1 MLIKTRGIIFKA
13 LKYSETSLILD
24 VYTEEKGLR
33 KYIISGVRNKR
44 SKVKTGLLQ
53 PATLVDM
60 VAYFRDNKPM
70 NRIKEIKAAKIYE
83 AIPFELMKGT
93 MSLFM
98 IELAQKTIKE
108 EEGNPDLF
116 NFLFNRFAVLDQLE
130 QLNPNFHLH
139 FMLDLSGYLGFYPG
153 GTWSLETPWLNMRDG
168 KFVKDE
174 PLHQYA
180 LNRDLSEKVGL
191 LLKKQEVKMAR
202 VDRQKIV
209 QKLID
214 YYRVH
219 VENFN
224 GLNTHEILREVLEG

>member
-13 LKYSETSLILD
+13 IKYSESSLILD
-24 VYTEEKGLR
+24 IYTEEKGLR
-33 KYIISGVRNKR
+33 KYIISGVRSKR

-70 NRIKEIKAAKIYE
+70 NRIKEIKAAQIYQ

-93 MSLFM
+93 ISLFM

-108 EEGNPDLF
+108 EEANPNLF
-116 NFLFNRFAVLDQLE
+116 NFLFSQFSELDTTE
-130 QLNPNFHLH
+130 NVSPNFHLN
-139 FMLDLSGYLGFYPG
+139 FMLDLTGYLGFYPG
-153 GTWSLETPWLNMRDG
+153 GSWSLDTPWLNMRAG
-168 KFVKDE
+168 NFTRDE
-174 PLHQYA
+174 PLHQYS
-180 LNRDLSEKVGL
+180 LDRNLSEKVGL
-191 LLKKQEVKMAR
+191 LLKKEEVQLAR
-202 VDRQKIV
+202 IERQKIV

-214 YYRVH
+214 YYRIH

-224 GLNTHEILREVLEG
+224 GLNTHEILKEVIEG

>member
-13 LKYSETSLILD
+13 IKYSETSLILD
-24 VYTEEKGLR
+24 IYTEAKGLK

-70 NRIKEIKAAKIYE
+70 NRIKEIKAAHIYQS
-83 AIPFELMKGT
+83 IPFDLMKGT
-93 MSLFM
+93 ISLFM

-108 EEGNPDLF
+108 EESNPDLF
-116 NFLFNRFAVLDQLE
+116 NFLFSQFADLDGLE
-130 QLNPNFHLH
+130 KINPNFHLY
-139 FMLDLSGYLGFYPG
+139 FMLDLSGYLGFFPG
-153 GTWSLETPWLNMRDG
+153 GNWSEATPWLNMKDG
-168 KFVKDE
+168 NFVQNE

-180 LNRDLSEKVGL
+180 LDKNLSQQVGL
-191 LLKKQEVKMAR
+191 LIKRKQVQLTR
-202 VDRQKIV
+202 IDRQKIV

-214 YYRVH
+214 YYRIH
-219 VENFN
+219 IENFS
-224 GLNTHEILREVLEG
+224 GLNTHAILKEVLEG

>member
-1 MLIKTRGIIFKA
+1 MLIKTRGIIFKT

-24 VYTEEKGLR
+24 IYTEEKGLR

-53 PATLVDM
+53 AATLVDM

-70 NRIKEIKAAKIYE
+70 NRIKEIKAAQIYE
-83 AIPFELMKGT
+83 SIPFELMKGT
-93 MSLFM
+93 ISLFM

-108 EEGNPDLF
+108 EEGNPELF
-116 NFLFNRFAVLDQLE
+116 NFLFNRFAALDKLT

-139 FMLDLSGYLGFYPG
+139 FMLDLSAYLGFYPG
-153 GTWSLETPWLNMRDG
+153 GDWSVETPWLNMRDG
-168 KFVKDE
+168 NFVKDE
-174 PLHQYA
+174 PLHQYG
-180 LNRDLSEKVGL
+180 LSRDLSEKVGL
-191 LLKKQEVKMAR
+191 LLKKEVVKITR

-214 YYRVH
+214 YYRIH

-224 GLNTHEILREVLEG
+224 GLNTHEILKEVLEG

>member
-24 VYTEEKGLR
+24 IYTEEKGVR

-53 PATLVDM
+53 VATLVDM

-70 NRIKEIKAAKIYE
+70 NRIKEIKAAQIYE
-83 AIPFELMKGT
+83 SIPFDLMKGT
-93 MSLFM
+93 ISLFM
-98 IELAQKTIKE
+98 VELAQKTIKE
-108 EEGNPDLF
+108 EEGNAALF
-116 NFLFNRFAVLDQLE
+116 NFLFNRFATLDKLAQI
-130 QLNPNFHLH
+130 NPNYHLY
-139 FMLDLSGYLGFYPG
+139 FMLDLSRYLGFYPG
-153 GTWSLETPWLNMRDG
+153 GTWSLDTPWLNMRDG
-168 KFVKDE
+168 KFVKEE

-180 LNRDLSEKVGL
+180 LSRDLSEKVGL
-191 LLKKQEVKMAR
+191 LMKKEAVKMAR
-202 VDRQKIV
+202 IDRQKIV

-214 YYRVH
+214 YYRIH

>member
-83 AIPFELMKGT
+83 TIPFELMKGT
-93 MSLFM
+93 ISLFM

-116 NFLFNRFAVLDQLE
+116 NFLFNRFAALDKLE

-153 GTWSLETPWLNMRDG
+153 GQWSLETPWLNMRDG

-174 PLHQYA
+174 PLHQYG
-180 LNRDLSEKVGL
+180 LSRDLSEKVGL

>member
-93 MSLFM
+93 ISLFM

-116 NFLFNRFAVLDQLE
+116 NFLFNRFATLDKLE

-153 GTWSLETPWLNMRDG
+153 GKWSLETPWLNMRDG

-174 PLHQYA
+174 PLHQYG
-180 LNRDLSEKVGL
+180 LSRDLSEKVGL
-191 LLKKQEVKMAR
+191 LLKKQEVRMAR

>member
-24 VYTEEKGLR
+24 IYTEEKGLR

-53 PATLVDM
+53 AGTLVDM

-70 NRIKEIKAAKIYE
+70 NRIKEIKAAQIYE
-83 AIPFELMKGT
+83 SIPFELMKGT
-93 MSLFM
+93 ISLFM

-108 EEGNPDLF
+108 EEANQELF
-116 NFLFNRFAVLDQLE
+116 HFLFTRFATLDKLAQI
-130 QLNPNFHLH
+130 NPNYHLH
-139 FMLDLSGYLGFYPG
+139 FMLDLSAYLGFYPG
-153 GTWSLETPWLNMRDG
+153 GSWSLETPWLNMRDG

-180 LNRDLSEKVGL
+180 LGRDLSEKVGL
-191 LLKKQEVKMAR
+191 LLKKEVVKITR
-202 VDRQKIV
+202 IDRQKIV

-214 YYRVH
+214 YYRIH

-224 GLNTHEILREVLEG
+224 GLNTHEILKEVLEG

>member
-24 VYTEEKGLR
+24 IYTEEKGVR

-53 PATLVDM
+53 VATLVDM

-70 NRIKEIKAAKIYE
+70 NRIKEIKAAQIYE
-83 AIPFELMKGT
+83 SIPFDLMKGT
-93 MSLFM
+93 ISLFM
-98 IELAQKTIKE
+98 VELAQKTIKE
-108 EEGNPDLF
+108 EEGNRDLF
-116 NFLFNRFAVLDQLE
+116 NFLFNRFATLDKLTQI
-130 QLNPNFHLH
+130 NPNYHLY
-139 FMLDLSGYLGFYPG
+139 FMLDLTRYLGFYPG
-153 GTWSLETPWLNMRDG
+153 GAWSLETPWLNMRDG
-168 KFVKDE
+168 KFVKEE

-180 LNRDLSEKVGL
+180 LSRDLSEKVGL
-191 LLKKQEVKMAR
+191 LMKKEAVKMAR
-202 VDRQKIV
+202 IDRQKIV

-214 YYRVH
+214 YYRIH

>member
-13 LKYSETSLILD
+13 IKYSETSLIMD
-24 VYTEEKGLR
+24 IYTEEKGLQ

-53 PATLVDM
+53 PSTLVDM

-70 NRIKEIKAAKIYE
+70 NRIKEIKAAHIYQS
-83 AIPFELMKGT
+83 IPFDLMKGT
-93 MSLFM
+93 ISLFM

-108 EEGNPDLF
+108 EESNPDLF
-116 NFLFNRFAVLDQLE
+116 NFLFSQFSGLDQLE
-130 QLNPNFHLH
+130 KINPNFHLH
-139 FMLDLSGYLGFYPG
+139 FMLDLSGYLGFFPG
-153 GTWSLETPWLNMRDG
+153 GSWSETTPWLNMKDG
-168 KFVKDE
+168 NFVKDE

-180 LNRDLSEKVGL
+180 LDKELSKQVDLLIKREVVKLTRVNR
-191 LLKKQEVKMAR
+191 QR
-202 VDRQKIV
+202 IV

-219 VENFN
+219 IENFS
-224 GLNTHEILREVLEG
+224 GLNTHAILKEVLEG

>member
-24 VYTEEKGLR
+24 IYTEEKGLR

-53 PATLVDM
+53 VATLVDM

-70 NRIKEIKAAKIYE
+70 NRIKEIKAAQIYE
-83 AIPFELMKGT
+83 SIPFDLMKGT
-93 MSLFM
+93 ISLFM
-98 IELAQKTIKE
+98 VELAQKTIKE
-108 EEGNPDLF
+108 EEGNAELF
-116 NFLFNRFAVLDQLE
+116 NFLFNRFATLDKLAQI
-130 QLNPNFHLH
+130 NPNYHLY

-153 GTWSLETPWLNMRDG
+153 GTWSLETPWLNMREG
-168 KFVKDE
+168 KFVKEE

-180 LNRDLSEKVGL
+180 LSRDLSEKVGL
-191 LLKKQEVKMAR
+191 LMKREAVKIGR
-202 VDRQKIV
+202 GDRQKIV
-209 QKLID
+209 LKLID

>member
-24 VYTEEKGLR
+24 IYTEEKGLR

-70 NRIKEIKAAKIYE
+70 NRIKEIKAAQIYE
-83 AIPFELMKGT
+83 SIPFDLMKGT
-93 MSLFM
+93 MSLFLV
-98 IELAQKTIKE
+98 ELAQKTIKE
-108 EEGNPDLF
+108 EEGNPELF
-116 NFLFNRFAVLDQLE
+116 NFLFNRFTTLDKLDGIH
-130 QLNPNFHLH
+130 PNYHLY
-139 FMLDLSGYLGFYPG
+139 FMLDLSWYLGFYPG
-153 GTWSLETPWLNMRDG
+153 GEWSLDTPWLNMRDG
-168 KFVKDE
+168 KFVKEE

-180 LNRDLSEKVGL
+180 LSRDLSEK
-191 LLKKQEVKMAR
+191 
-202 VDRQKIV
+202 D
-209 QKLID
+209 
-214 YYRVH
+214 
-219 VENFN
+219 FN

>member
-70 NRIKEIKAAKIYE
+70 NRIKEIKAAQIYE
-83 AIPFELMKGT
+83 SIPFDLMKGT
-93 MSLFM
+93 ISLFM
-98 IELAQKTIKE
+98 VELAQKTIKE
-108 EEGNPDLF
+108 EEGNAELF
-116 NFLFNRFAVLDQLE
+116 NFLFNRFAALDKLPQI
-130 QLNPNFHLH
+130 NPNYHLH
-139 FMLDLSGYLGFYPG
+139 FMLDLSRYLGFYPG
-153 GTWSLETPWLNMRDG
+153 GNWGLDTPWLSMRDG
-168 KFVKDE
+168 KFVKEE
-174 PLHQYA
+174 PLHQYS
-180 LNRDLSEKVGL
+180 LGRDLSEKVGL
-191 LLKKQEVKMAR
+191 LMKKKAVNMAR
-202 VDRQKIV
+202 IDRQKIV

-214 YYRVH
+214 YYRIH

>member
-24 VYTEEKGLR
+24 IYTEEKGLR

-53 PATLVDM
+53 AATLVDM

-70 NRIKEIKAAKIYE
+70 NRIKEIKAAQIYE
-83 AIPFELMKGT
+83 SIPFDLMKGT
-93 MSLFM
+93 ISLFM
-98 IELAQKTIKE
+98 VELAQKTIKE
-108 EEGNPDLF
+108 EEGNPALF
-116 NFLFNRFAVLDQLE
+116 NFLFNRFATLDKLAQI
-130 QLNPNFHLH
+130 NPNYHLH
-139 FMLDLSGYLGFYPG
+139 FMLDLSRYLGFYPG
-153 GTWSLETPWLNMRDG
+153 GTWSLATPWLNMRDG

-180 LNRDLSEKVGL
+180 LGRDLSEKVGL
-191 LLKKQEVKMAR
+191 LMKKEVVKMAR
-202 VDRQKIV
+202 TDRQKIV

-214 YYRVH
+214 YYRIH